1 MLHQV
6 ICMFIQFHS
15 KNQKLYRSMYIICI
29 KNISWPMY
37 NFTQSRKTYVRPQ
50 TTFCRVHF
58 CQAAIILPSFTL
70 NVLFNFPQNNIPTQK
85 RGFHSFIIH
94 TYTHIHA
101 HTALP
106 CLATRKEGVCSTFSP
121 RPVHKRIVRVTF
133 PVFLC
138 HSLGEMREL
147 RASKEISLH
156 FMARPFQD
164 PLRFISPQWRDQTV

>member
-1 MLHQV
+1 MSYTV
-6 ICMFIQFHS
+6 DENKTS
-15 KNQKLYRSMYIICI
+15 SI
-29 KNISWPMY
+29 KKGWVGPVKRDFMRLSL
-37 NFTQSRKTYVRPQ
+37 TLR
-50 TTFCRVHF
+50 
-58 CQAAIILPSFTL
+58 AINHWRF
-70 NVLFNFPQNNIPTQK
+70 QIPAPLLSVPHT
-85 RGFHSFIIH
+85 HTH